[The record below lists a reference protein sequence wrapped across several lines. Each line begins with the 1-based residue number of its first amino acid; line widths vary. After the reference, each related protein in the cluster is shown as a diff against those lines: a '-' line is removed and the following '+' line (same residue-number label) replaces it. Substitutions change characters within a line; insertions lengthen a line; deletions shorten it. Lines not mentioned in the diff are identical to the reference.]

1 MATALVMAG
10 GSGRRTG
17 LAVPKQFLTVY
28 EKPIIIYT
36 MENLQRIQEINRIYA
51 VLPSGWESFVESY
64 CTLFGIAKYQGY
76 TFGGETRIKSVANG
90 IGFLAQHVPDDEM
103 IVMVD
108 ANRPLLHHTIIH
120 NALDAARRKG
130 ASLSVE
136 ACTDSLY
143 QCSFQ
148 QNDNEEGK
156 AERTLDRSVIFKGQN
171 PECASLE
178 TFHSLYQKALEDNL
192 PDMAASALFLHYG
205 VPVATVR
212 GSSMN
217 FKITTADDLEL
228 FKAYVSS
235 KKSEGQV

>member
-1 MATALVMAG
+1 MATAIVMAG

-36 MENLQRIQEINRIYA
+36 MENLQRVQEIDRIYA
-51 VLPSGWESFVESY
+51 VLPSGWESFIESY

-76 TFGGETRIKSVANG
+76 TFGGKTRIKSVANG
-90 IGFLAQHVPDDEM
+90 IGFLTKYVPDDEM

-108 ANRPLLHHTIIH
+108 ANRPLMPHAIIH
-120 NALDAARRKG
+120 NALEAAKRKG

-143 QCSFQ
+143 QCNFPKKSS
-148 QNDNEEGK
+148 EEGK
-156 AERTLDRSVIFKGQN
+156 AERTLDRNVIFKGQN
-171 PECASLE
+171 PECASLK
-178 TFHSLYQKALEDNL
+178 TLHSLYQKAIEDNL

-205 VPVATVR
+205 VSVATVR

-228 FKAYVSS
+228 FKAFVAM
-235 KKSEGQV
+235 KQKSVE